1 MVRPG
6 GKRLLLL
13 IGSPRKKGTSHSFA
27 LTFEALAFDAGCT
40 IETEYAY
47 DYFDGR
53 RDLAGLRERI
63 AEADLIGLFAPL
75 YFDTLPGVVVWLL
88 EELDRTAHLELKGK
102 GLFAVG
108 QCSYPFASLNEPLIA
123 AARCFAEATGMAWL
137 GGLGYG
143 GGVLIDGAPLEQLG
157 TKGEKITYALRLALA
172 DLLVRQPISRRS
184 QELLMVR
191 IPKILY
197 RPLAWLMNMR
207 ISLEARRQ
215 GGADL
220 ERQVYL
226 E

>member
-1 MVRPG
+1 MVRRG

-13 IGSPRKKGTSHSFA
+13 IGSPRKKGTSRSFA

-40 IETEYAY
+40 SEVEYAY

-53 RDLAGLRERI
+53 RDLAALRERI
-63 AEADLIGLFAPL
+63 AEADMIGIFAPL
-75 YFDTLPGVVVWLL
+75 YYDTLPGVVVWLFEQL
-88 EELDRTAHLELKGK
+88 ERVARPALLGK

-108 QCSYPFASLNEPLIA
+108 QCSYPFAALNEPLLA
-123 AARCFAEATGMAWL
+123 SCRCFAAATDMAWL

-157 TKGEKITYALRLALA
+157 TKGEKITYAFQLAIA
-172 DLLVRQPISRRS
+172 DLLVGQPISRRS
-184 QELLMVR
+184 QDVLMVR
-191 IPKILY
+191 IPRLLY
-197 RPLAWLMNMR
+197 WPLAWLMNLR

-215 GGADL
+215 GVPDL